1 MKMATI
7 NRFKKVKNDS
17 GEEYLCNIDFLQKT
31 KEANFD
37 ETEDCFEADVA
48 GRYASNI
55 EVVR

>member
-1 MKMATI
+1 MATV

-17 GEEYLCNIDFLQKT
+17 GEEYLCNIDFLRKA
-31 KEANFD
+31 KKANFD

-55 EVVR
+55 EVVS